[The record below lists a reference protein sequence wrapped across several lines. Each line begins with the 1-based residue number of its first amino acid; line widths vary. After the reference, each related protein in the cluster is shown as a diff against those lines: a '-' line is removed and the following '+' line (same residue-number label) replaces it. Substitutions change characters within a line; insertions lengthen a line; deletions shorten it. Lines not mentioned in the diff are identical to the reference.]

1 SGLRYAAAQR
11 SGDRIPGT
19 RFPAQPRARRPAA
32 IGQSPAPDERQRA
45 HGVLEQVD
53 EVGHVPPPLL
63 RQRPRASRSDP
74 QLRPLLQPPAPAFFA
89 GVYPADHVRT
99 AMRLTVRCPPFRR
112 KSPPRPGR
120 IVDESQAEAIANAM
134 LEPGRRAQEEL
145 RRKRLAEAANLAK

>member
-1 SGLRYAAAQR
+1 
-11 SGDRIPGT
+11 
-19 RFPAQPRARRPAA
+19 
-32 IGQSPAPDERQRA
+32 A

-145 RRKRLAEAANLAK
+145 RRKRLAEAANLAKRRKVAWFLLIGGLLGAGVALLTGHRLSEGIIW